1 MPNSIGRFEPSSQ
14 WESEDNVTLW
24 VALFT
29 ITVAYIAECITG
41 IDPISVK
48 EDYPIQ
54 GLPHAELILSLSWS
68 RKKNTNPKKRN
79 GKHSFKD

>member
-24 VALFT
+24 VVLFT
-29 ITVAYIAECITG
+29 IIVAYTAECITG
-41 IDPISVK
+41 IDPVSVK

-54 GLPHAELILSLSWS
+54 GLPHTELILSPPWS
-68 RKKNTNPKKRN
+68 RKKYIYKSQEEK
-79 GKHSFKD
+79 GKAQL